1 MLALELETRKLIL
14 LTLNTHTHTHKHT
27 YTHTHQKIPDKI
39 QNIHKCNRLQKQPA
53 FSNKLEERH

>member
-1 MLALELETRKLIL
+1 MQLRDIITKNGDRWP
-14 LTLNTHTHTHKHT
+14 LNKSD
-27 YTHTHQKIPDKI
+27 YQKIPDKI